1 MMDGEKCIGF
11 IGFDSVREVH
21 SYTEIDK
28 NILDLFAN
36 MLVNANKQKEFIR
49 QIEDTNKKITEINE
63 NLEKLVEEKTASYNE
78 LNQAMIYDDKL
89 ALIGEI
95 TAGITHDLNTP
106 IGAIK
111 VGAESIRFTLES
123 LFKNVI
129 GKSTSEQLR
138 FACNRAIE
146 NNMEMFVGGM
156 QMMREKQKVLDYLN
170 EKYPH
175 LDDPN
180 RIASDLVKVRILE
193 NDEAAIKQILEA
205 SNSLDFINLIYH
217 IQTIRTFVDTI
228 YEAGEKS
235 SMVIKNLRT
244 FLKDG
249 QETEKVTINLNDS
262 IRAIINLFGYQLK
275 NNIELKIDIPFDL
288 EISGYLNK
296 LYQLWSN
303 LIKNAL
309 EEIGSAGQLI
319 ISARKEGENII
330 VTFSN
335 TGKMIPLEIQARIFD
350 KFFTTKS
357 EKNGTGLGLSIVQ
370 KVVKDHGAVIN
381 VSSNE
386 QYTSFIVTF
395 KMPEN
400 V

>member
-1 MMDGEKCIGF
+1 
-11 IGFDSVREVH
+11 
-21 SYTEIDK
+21 
-28 NILDLFAN
+28 
-36 MLVNANKQKEFIR
+36 
-49 QIEDTNKKITEINE
+49 
-63 NLEKLVEEKTASYNE
+63 
-78 LNQAMIYDDKL
+78 
-89 ALIGEI
+89 
-95 TAGITHDLNTP
+95 
-106 IGAIK
+106 
-111 VGAESIRFTLES
+111 
-123 LFKNVI
+123 
-129 GKSTSEQLR
+129 
-138 FACNRAIE
+138 
-146 NNMEMFVGGM
+146 
-156 QMMREKQKVLDYLN
+156 VLDYLN

-235 SMVIKNLRT
+235 SMVIKNLRM

-249 QETEKVTINLNDS
+249 QETEKVTINLNES

-309 EEIGSAGQLI
+309 EEIGSAGQLM